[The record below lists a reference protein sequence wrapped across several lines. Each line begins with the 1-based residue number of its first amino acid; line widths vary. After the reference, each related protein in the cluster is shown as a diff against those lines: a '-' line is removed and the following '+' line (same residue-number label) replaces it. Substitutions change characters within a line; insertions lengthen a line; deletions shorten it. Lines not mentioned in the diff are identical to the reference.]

1 MFLKHNMVVGF
12 RDYKNSQVPLDCKL
26 LRTFSPLM
34 ELNLKKHLVEV
45 AATSITGKLIK
56 DSTKQCFD
64 RMRYEYVMVKLADW
78 DAAL

>member
-1 MFLKHNMVVGF
+1 
-12 RDYKNSQVPLDCKL
+12 
-26 LRTFSPLM
+26 M